1 MNRVE
6 PLAVFAYAFPH
17 RKTQDFIT
25 ELVAAGFRDIWVIAA
40 PWKKLLQSDQGAYYP
55 KMLRQPPPHD
65 TRTLCSNLGLNYVE
79 CAHDDV
85 AEIGRLRDANQF
97 RLGIISGAR
106 ILKRAVIEL
115 FPEGILN
122 IHPGKIPETSGLDL
136 FFYTIKHRVPMG
148 VTAHFIDPRVDAGLE
163 LFFEPTRIGPEDS
176 PETVETNN
184 YYSQIRALR
193 KFLQQRDDGELS
205 PTLVARP
212 VKNSP
217 MPPEE
222 KRRVMED
229 FPIWRS
235 GQYVVQQRTALFRAC
250 RDGHPEV
257 VRAALEE
264 LPDLLEARSEEGW
277 TPLIV
282 AAFNQHLTIVEML
295 LERGA
300 NPNAAGTKGTTV
312 LMYAKTRLLHRDH
325 PDYSI
330 LERLLKAGADLQR
343 CDGVGKRVIDY
354 VTLEGDLGLADWFR
368 TQETLS

>member
-1 MNRVE
+1 MKRAE

-40 PWKKLLQSDQGAYYP
+40 PWRNLLHSDLGEYYP
-55 KMLRQPPPHD
+55 KMLRQPPPHN
-65 TRTLCSNLGLNYVE
+65 TQTLCSNLGLNYVE

-85 AEIGRLRDANQF
+85 AEISRLREANQI

-136 FFYTIKHRVPMG
+136 FFYTIKHRVAMG
-148 VTAHFIDPRVDAGLE
+148 VTAHFIDPRVDAGTE
-163 LFFEPTRIGPEDS
+163 LFFEPTSIGPQDS

-193 KFLQQRDDGELS
+193 KFIRQRDGGKLS
-205 PTLVARP
+205 PKPVVRP

-217 MPPEE
+217 MTPEE
-222 KRRVMED
+222 KRRAMAD

-235 GQYVVQQRTALFRAC
+235 GQYIVQQRATLFRAC
-250 RDGHPEV
+250 KDGCSEAAS
-257 VRAALEE
+257 AALDEF
-264 LPDLLEARSEEGW
+264 PDLLEARSEEGW

-312 LMYAKTRLLHRDH
+312 LMYAKTPLLHCED
-325 PDYSI
+325 PDYSV
-330 LERLLKAGADLQR
+330 LESLLEAGADLQR
-343 CDGVGKRVIDY
+343 HDGVGKRVIDY
-354 VTLEGDLGLADWFR
+354 VALEGDLKLADWLR
-368 TQETLS
+368 KQETLS